1 MKTWKMKG
9 AAGLFVSACLVMV
22 ALMSARFALDGYK
35 VGDVVA
41 DFKLKNV
48 DGEIV
53 SLADNANTKGYIVVF
68 TCNTC
73 PVAQAYESRIMN
85 LNTQFAP
92 KGYPVVAIQSNDS
105 QRSPGDSFEAMQQR
119 AKSRHYA
126 FPYLYDE
133 SQRVAQAF
141 GASNTPHVFVVQ
153 REGDQ
158 FRVAYIGAVDN
169 NQHDAAAADKRY
181 VETAISELLAGK
193 PVTTPSARAVGCGIK
208 WKNA

>member
-1 MKTWKMKG
+1 MKMGKTK
-9 AAGLFVSACLVMV
+9 ATLSLVVSACLVVV

-35 VGDVVA
+35 VGDVVQ

-48 DGEIV
+48 DGKTV
-53 SLADNANTKGYIVVF
+53 SLADNATAKGYIVVF

-73 PVAQAYESRIMN
+73 PVAKAYESRIME
-85 LNTQFAP
+85 LNTKFSS

-119 AKSRHYA
+119 AKSRSYA
-126 FPYLYDE
+126 FPYLHDE
-133 SQRVAQAF
+133 SQSVARAF

-153 REGDQ
+153 REGSQ
-158 FRVAYIGAVDN
+158 FKVAYIGAVDN
-169 NQHDAAAADKRY
+169 NQHDAANADKRY
-181 VETAISELLAGK
+181 VETAINELLAGK

>member
-1 MKTWKMKG
+1 MKMGKTK
-9 AAGLFVSACLVMV
+9 AALSLIASACLVMV
-22 ALMSARFALDGYK
+22 ALMSARFASDGYK
-35 VGDVVA
+35 VGDVVQ

-48 DGEIV
+48 DGKTV
-53 SLADNANTKGYIVVF
+53 SLADNPNTKGYIVVF

-85 LNTQFAP
+85 LNTQFAS

-105 QRSPGDSFEAMQQR
+105 QRSPGDSYTAMQQR
-119 AKSRHYA
+119 AKSRSYA

-133 SQRVAQAF
+133 SQSVAHAF

-153 REGDQ
+153 REGSQ
-158 FRVAYIGAVDN
+158 FKVAYIGAVDN
-169 NQHDAAAADKRY
+169 NQHDPAAADKHY
-181 VETAISELLAGK
+181 VETAVNELLSGK
-193 PVTTPSARAVGCGIK
+193 PVTTPSARAIGCGIK